1 MGNFSQKKS
10 KNSFPYQ
17 HFNFFFNISIWKGT
31 ITEKQI
37 YHYYP
42 LYIYSLGKK
51 GKLVIFMKGLNTWQC
66 GLFNLLLFLRLQFC
80 AQFIL
85 SPFPRI
91 WFLLFCFLLMDFSSV
106 PMWGWMGLQRVRLTG
121 ATFDHLLQC
130 HRDKIICC
138 PFTPMI
144 KASPP
149 TRNTQAFFV
158 CFKYQTK
165 YCLLLFSGRFCTEL
179 VRFLPLMFEK
189 FTNEDKH
196 LFIIYFKKFG

>member
-42 LYIYSLGKK
+42 IHRPLGKK
-51 GKLVIFMKGLNTWQC
+51 GKLSKYARSNTWQC

-85 SPFPRI
+85 SPLSQDMVFIVLFPFWWI
-91 WFLLFCFLLMDFSSV
+91 FFSATYGE
-106 PMWGWMGLQRVRLTG
+106 WGCRESDRLSN
-121 ATFDHLLQC
+121 FHFHLLQC

-138 PFTPMI
+138 PY
-144 KASPP
+144 SH
-149 TRNTQAFFV
+149 
-158 CFKYQTK
+158 
-165 YCLLLFSGRFCTEL
+165 
-179 VRFLPLMFEK
+179 
-189 FTNEDKH
+189 D
-196 LFIIYFKKFG
+196 